1 MNNEKKRKLD
11 ELNKED
17 DELDSHL
24 KRLKMEVDL
33 METKRSKLKTEI
45 ALLEQTT
52 RFFDD
57 ECDWWI
63 VSADGP
69 LMHFLKD
76 QDLYNVFR
84 GVLNLQYST
93 DHFAPGTDN
102 RPPLTFSHID
112 SFELEDKS
120 VSKKDDWNDV
130 DKDFILD
137 FEECLKQ
144 ADDYKESYSKTNG
157 DSDGI
162 CMEAIVPI
170 DVVLFERIKEEVKE
184 ESDEEDEEPDE
195 EEDKEKDK
203 DEEEEEKEWVKEL
216 ERVEKMQSM

>member
-1 MNNEKKRKLD
+1 MSDEKKRKLD

-52 RFFDD
+52 CFFDD
-57 ECDWWI
+57 ECDRWI
-63 VSADGP
+63 VSANGP

-84 GVLNLQYST
+84 GVLNLQFST

-120 VSKKDDWNDV
+120 VLKKDDWNDV

-144 ADDYKESYSKTNG
+144 ADDYKEYFSKTNG

-162 CMEAIVPI
+162 WREAVVPI
-170 DVVLFERIKEEVKE
+170 DVVLFERIKEKE
-184 ESDEEDEEPDE
+184 EEVEELDKDEE
-195 EEDKEKDK
+195 KEN

-216 ERVEKMQSM
+216 ESVEKMQSM